1 MPDRTDAVRAAVAEQ
16 APGFGFE
23 FVPVRV
29 ESAFDPSWWAEIV
42 GAGDDESGVTRGIGV
57 DISSEG
63 EACSPVTLSTHTHR
77 RLPNA
82 FKTDLPLLPLPSSFT
97 STSTSTSTPRARLQ
111 RYLAAL
117 PTPTAARAS
126 LSALVRSVL
135 LHTAARLRCTHLAL
149 GTPLTALSVSLLSY
163 VGHGAGAHLPEAFG
177 EVWDGRGPRAEAA
190 EEARQG
196 EEEEE
201 QGEQREK
208 GEKGGPRG
216 GRPPRV
222 NVRVVRPLQDI
233 GAKECAAYV
242 RWRHLPIV
250 PAPTHALPE
259 FGGKA
264 TISGLATDFVVGLER
279 DYPST
284 VSAIVRTCAKL
295 KSKEEGEGRC
305 VLCER

>member
-1 MPDRTDAVRAAVAEQ
+1 M
-16 APGFGFE
+16 
-23 FVPVRV
+23 RV
-29 ESAFDPSWWAEIV
+29 ESAFDPSWWAEVV
-42 GAGDDESGVTRGIGV
+42 GAGDDESGATRGIGV

-63 EACSPVTLSTHTHR
+63 EACSLITLSTHTHR
-77 RLPNA
+77 RLRNA
-82 FKTDLPLLPLPSSFT
+82 FKTDLPLLPLPSS
-97 STSTSTSTPRARLQ
+97 STSTSTSTPKSRLQ

-177 EVWDGRGPRAEAA
+177 EVWDGPRAV

-201 QGEQREK
+201 QR
-208 GEKGGPRG
+208 EKGGPRG
-216 GRPPRV
+216 GKPPRV
-222 NVRVVRPLQDI
+222 NIRVVRPLQDI

-250 PAPTHALPE
+250 PAPAHAQPE